1 MLKLSHEIHSPT
13 RSKSVLGCSA
23 DSSMG
28 RTVGSQ
34 ITMVHLFN
42 LSVALQLSRARNT
55 SLGLTPHS
63 QVAPIPLE
71 VAEIFM

>member
-1 MLKLSHEIHSPT
+1 
-13 RSKSVLGCSA
+13 
-23 DSSMG
+23 
-28 RTVGSQ
+28 
-34 ITMVHLFN
+34 MVHLFN
-42 LSVALQLSRARNT
+42 LSVALQLSKARNT

>member
-1 MLKLSHEIHSPT
+1 
-13 RSKSVLGCSA
+13 
-23 DSSMG
+23 
-28 RTVGSQ
+28 
-34 ITMVHLFN
+34 MVHLFN

-55 SLGLTPHS
+55 SLGLTPNS